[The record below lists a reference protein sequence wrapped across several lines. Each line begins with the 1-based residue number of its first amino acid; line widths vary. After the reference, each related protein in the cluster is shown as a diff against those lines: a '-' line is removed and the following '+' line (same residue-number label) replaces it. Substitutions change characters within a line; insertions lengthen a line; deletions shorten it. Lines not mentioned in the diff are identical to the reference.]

1 MFLQRS
7 SNQVSTAG
15 LISWFCFRLALS
27 LWTCLLIIGSV
38 LNLDLKI
45 NCVMSSL
52 TCFIAVCYDLGSW
65 LDLTE
70 FSGSILLVLLR
81 YMWDWAIAV
90 KPLMGLELL
99 FVWLSLYK
107 GVAML
112 LLLSNSCGL
121 KEWYK
126 KGGFC

>member
-7 SNQVSTAG
+7 SIRVSTPG
-15 LISWFCFRLALS
+15 LISWFYLRIALS
-27 LWTCLLIIGSV
+27 LWTCLLITGSV

-45 NCVMSSL
+45 NCVISFL
-52 TCFIAVCYDLGSW
+52 TCFIAVPYDLGSW

-81 YMWDWAIAV
+81 YVWGWAIAV
-90 KPLMGLELL
+90 KALIGLDPL

-112 LLLSNSCGL
+112 LLLSNSYGL

-126 KGGFC
+126 KSGFC

>member
-7 SNQVSTAG
+7 SIRVSTPG
-15 LISWFCFRLALS
+15 LISWFYLRIALS
-27 LWTCLLIIGSV
+27 LWTCLLITGSV

-45 NCVMSSL
+45 NCVISSL
-52 TCFIAVCYDLGSW
+52 TCFIAVPYDLGSW

-81 YMWDWAIAV
+81 YVWGWAIAV
-90 KPLMGLELL
+90 KALIGLDPL

-112 LLLSNSCGL
+112 LLLSNSYGL

-126 KGGFC
+126 KSGFC